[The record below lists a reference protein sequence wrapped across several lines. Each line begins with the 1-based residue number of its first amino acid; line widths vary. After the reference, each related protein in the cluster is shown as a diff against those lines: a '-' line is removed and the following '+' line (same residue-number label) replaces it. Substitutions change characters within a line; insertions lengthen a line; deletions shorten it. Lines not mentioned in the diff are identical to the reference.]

1 MQTAISIDADIFE
14 KSVIINFDGLDERG
28 NLSHTGGYMQ
38 ITRDDDCQ
46 CYNVLLFNKHGD
58 VLNETYVEF
67 DFEPIEGE

>member
-1 MQTAISIDADIFE
+1 
-14 KSVIINFDGLDERG
+14 
-28 NLSHTGGYMQ
+28 MQ